1 MLAGATCTRGG
12 SSNTRASTSSVCVCT
27 YSPNSTEQTCRDVL
41 FCCVQGVFVDAAP
54 DCAAFP
60 RYNLL
65 HSGERMAVQC
75 NGMVGD
81 TAAAGGG
88 AAWPTLV
95 VL

>member
-1 MLAGATCTRGG
+1 M
-12 SSNTRASTSSVCVCT
+12 
-27 YSPNSTEQTCRDVL
+27 
-41 FCCVQGVFVDAAP
+41 DAAP